1 MTHYQKGKN
10 LNFMKGYVTLRKITR
25 ETYDRSGFVCIMY
38 RHVMCSHA
46 FRLSRWTAGPVTRP
60 TSISELAYSTSIQ
73 KRQLPRNKCTSKR
86 KWCSRSPELA

>member
-1 MTHYQKGKN
+1 MIHYHKGKN

-25 ETYDRSGFVCIMY
+25 EIYDRSGFVCMLCV
-38 RHVMCSHA
+38 HVH
-46 FRLSRWTAGPVTRP
+46 FVYPAGPVTRP
-60 TSISELAYSTSIQ
+60 TSRSISELAYSTSIQ